1 MSYAVL
7 WPFVLATLAYGAYQ
21 VALKYARPDVNIL
34 LLLAFAYFVSCVSAL
49 ALWAGTSGIGE
60 QRLLPRDLLVAAV
73 VGISIVGIEFGFASA
88 FRAGQPINT
97 TGAIVNVATALLLV
111 PVGYALFSEQL
122 SPLKI
127 AGLGL
132 CCVGLILLAWK

>member
-1 MSYAVL
+1 MAVL
-7 WPFVLATLAYGAYQ
+7 WPFLLATLAYATYQ

-34 LLLAFAYFVSCVSAL
+34 LLLAFAYLVSCISAL
-49 ALWAGTSGIGE
+49 ALWAGTSGLGGA
-60 QRLLPRDLLVAAV
+60 RLLPRDMLVAAI

-111 PVGYALFSEQL
+111 PVGYALFAEQL

-132 CCVGLILLAWK
+132 CSVGLILLAWK

>member
-1 MSYAVL
+1 MPMGVL
-7 WPFVLATLAYGAYQ
+7 WPFVLATLAYAAYQ

-34 LLLAFAYFVSCVSAL
+34 LLLAFAYFVSCVRAL
-49 ALWAGTSGIGE
+49 ALWAGTSGLGE
-60 QRLLPRDLLVAAV
+60 SRLLARDMIVAAA

-111 PVGYALFSEQL
+111 PVGYALFAEQL
-122 SPLKI
+122 SAIKLV
-127 AGLGL
+127 GLGL
-132 CCVGLILLAWK
+132 CSAGLMLLAWK